1 MNLAIID
8 RQSVQERSPPFGGTL
23 FDSLK
28 YSRLSRRM
36 LLFTVLCG
44 SLFILLATAGQLYSS
59 YRNKLNSIN
68 SALQTINEVHVPGI
82 ANSIYFL
89 DIERARIQM
98 KGALNLAGIVY
109 LDISERRNAQRESII
124 IRIGNPDV
132 ERKIVHTYPLEYRFP
147 SGETESVGILKVIAS
162 LDGVLD
168 QLWWDGLKLLLISTV
183 LIGLVSA
190 TIFLIVQLTLTRHLV
205 TLAQFANQLNLD
217 DLSQTLRMDLDSKRS
232 ADPDELDQLVTAIVQ
247 MRDRIRADY
256 LERTASQAE
265 YRQILE
271 TVTDGFLILDNSLQV
286 IEANKTAARMIGLTS
301 NGPHRFNTDHSSPP
315 IQPEQMQA
323 LFKQISNKSDTLFE
337 TQFLRGDGNQMNI
350 EISSSYTHH
359 RGGRYF
365 CFLRDITERRRTE
378 NALRRS
384 QKMDALGQLTGG
396 IAHDFNNI
404 LGIILGYAG
413 LLEQGLKA
421 DPKAYK
427 QAQAISRSAR
437 RGADLTRQLLNFSS
451 SQVTST
457 TVIDCNQI
465 IGEMDSLITRSITP
479 KIRVVYDSTAP
490 LWLCRAN
497 RGDFEDALLNLII
510 NARDAMPDGGCLTL
524 KTKNMSFDSAYCIQ
538 NPGMVPGDY
547 VMLEVTDDGKGIP
560 YELQEQIFEP
570 FFTTKPRGKGTGL
583 GLAMVFGFIKRS
595 GGHLKVSSE
604 PEKGSSFQ
612 IYLPRT
618 EEQASTLEPNTA
630 EDSIL
635 ETGRATLLVVDDEVD
650 ILELA
655 QSSLSN
661 AGYQVLTAE
670 DGHRA
675 LQLLEKEPD
684 IKLLISDIVMPG
696 GINGY
701 ELAIQATALR
711 PDLRILFTS
720 GFTDE
725 LGSEKS
731 HSRGE
736 HNLLSKPYQLSE
748 LIERVQSILN

>member
-109 LDISERRNAQRESII
+109 LDISERRNAERESII
-124 IRIGNPDV
+124 VRIGNPDV
-132 ERKIVHTYPLEYRFP
+132 ERKIVRIYPLNHRFP
-147 SGETESVGILKVIAS
+147 SGETESVGTLKVIAS
-162 LDGVLD
+162 LDDVLD
-168 QLWWDGLKLLLISTV
+168 QLWWDGLEFLLISTV

-232 ADPDELDQLVTAIVQ
+232 PDPDELDQLVTAIVQ

-256 LERTASQAE
+256 LERSASQAE

-271 TVTDGFLILDNSLQV
+271 TVTDGFLILDNKLQV

-301 NGPHRFNTDHSSPP
+301 NGPHRFDTDHNSPP

-323 LFKQISNKSDTLFE
+323 LFKQISNNGDTLFE
-337 TQFLRGDGNQMNI
+337 TQILRCDGDQINV

-365 CFLRDITERRRTE
+365 CFLRDITERKRTE
-378 NALRRS
+378 NALPRS

-490 LWLCRAN
+490 LWPCRAN

-650 ILELA
+650 MLELA

-701 ELAIQATALR
+701 ELANQATALR

-731 HSRGE
+731 RTKNE

-748 LIERVQSILN
+748 LIERVQSILS